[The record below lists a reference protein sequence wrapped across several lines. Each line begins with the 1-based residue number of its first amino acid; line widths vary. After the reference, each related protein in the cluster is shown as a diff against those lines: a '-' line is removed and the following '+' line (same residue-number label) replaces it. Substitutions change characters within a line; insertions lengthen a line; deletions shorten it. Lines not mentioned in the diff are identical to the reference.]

1 MVYWLMTIHPHV
13 FVLSQQ
19 VNFACLLS
27 VRVVLTHSL
36 MPVRCPGGIVDMLQL
51 LKHSTSALE
60 SSVILC
66 IQTLQLAGREA
77 KCMST
82 VLVLF
87 V

>member
-1 MVYWLMTIHPHV
+1 MSLC
-13 FVLSQQ
+13 LSQQ
-19 VNFACLLS
+19 VGFARLLS
-27 VRVVLTHSL
+27 LVVVLTHSL
-36 MPVRCPGGIVDMLQL
+36 MPVRCPGGTVVMLQL
-51 LKHSTSALE
+51 LKHSMSALQ

-82 VLVLF
+82 VRVLF